1 MRNIDLGIDQGIEN
15 AAEERAFRSVPPLLC
30 GIQHVRKEMAA
41 PKDGHSETT
50 FLVLTSGR

>member
-1 MRNIDLGIDQGIEN
+1 MRNIDLGIEN
-15 AAEERAFRSVPPLLC
+15 AAEERAFRSMPPLLC

-41 PKDGHSETT
+41 SKDGHSETT